1 MTIKLDYHSNLYLS
15 AGIDTLK
22 LDKMK
27 DKLEKNPFLSGLF
40 VIYISKNLS
49 DQLDIIDAKMLIQR
63 YYQNNPIHVVGLAES
78 HEEAIEIVKR
88 IVDDCIQTRGDCA
101 IKEYLL
107 CGV

>member
-63 YYQNNPIHVVGLAES
+63 YYQNNAIHVVGLAES

-88 IVDDCIQTRGDCA
+88 RVDDCIQTRGDCA